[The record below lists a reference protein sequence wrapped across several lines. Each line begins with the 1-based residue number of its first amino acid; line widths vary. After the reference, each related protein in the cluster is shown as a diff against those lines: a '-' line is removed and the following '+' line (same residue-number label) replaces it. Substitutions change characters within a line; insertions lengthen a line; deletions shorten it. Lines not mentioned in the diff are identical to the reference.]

1 MWRDILA
8 EAELSAKTFP
18 SFAKRLL
25 AIDGKT
31 IKGKGSQIQKALHII
46 SAYATNLGIW
56 YGQVTMDD
64 KSNEILAILDLLDE
78 ISVKGCLISIDVVEI
93 QKTIAN

>member
-31 IKGKGSQIQKALHII
+31 IKGTGSQIQKALHII
-46 SAYATNLGIW
+46 SAYATNLGI
-56 YGQVTMDD
+56 
-64 KSNEILAILDLLDE
+64 
-78 ISVKGCLISIDVVEI
+78 
-93 QKTIAN
+93 